1 SMAWSSRKQVGSKTT
16 TSTISLHRFFRYVNV
31 FYLSIGM
38 EAYDLREGRRS
49 SWRSLL
55 LNCYFICQMLNLN
68 AVLLSE
74 LIFVFLAFSSGNNFL
89 EATMNLSFIGFV
101 ILGGIKIRLIWHRRH
116 HITQVVA
123 QLEQLHPSGA
133 QLQAAYGVERYLRGY
148 SRISIFYFGMHLILI
163 WTYNL
168 YWAVYYVIY
177 DFWLGI
183 RHFERTLPYY
193 CWTPWDWQT
202 NWSYYLMYAS
212 QNLAGQ
218 ACLSGQL
225 AADMFMCALVTL
237 LIMHLR
243 RLATQLEQ
251 HVAGVRPP
259 EQDLA
264 FLRVLGIIYHQR
276 LLLLGEDINRIFGI
290 SLLCN
295 LASSACIIC
304 FVIFQIT
311 IGGNIDNLVMLA
323 FFLFCALVQVFM
335 IGSYAQRLI
344 DASEHVGQAV
354 YNHDWF
360 HGGLRYR
367 QLLPLIIKRAQRP
380 SYLKATH
387 LLNMSLVT
395 VTELLQ
401 LSYKFFAVLRTMY
414 AH

>member
-1 SMAWSSRKQVGSKTT
+1 MVWTTRKQTGSRL
-16 TSTISLHRFFRYVNV
+16 SSIISVEEFFRYVKT

-38 EAYDLREGRRS
+38 VAYDLRQRS
-49 SWRSLL
+49 SSSRWRRIL
-55 LNCYFICQMLNLN
+55 LNAYFILQMLNLN

-74 LIFVFLAFSSGNNFL
+74 LIYVFRAFITGNNFL

-101 ILGGIKIRLIWHRRH
+101 VLGDIKIRLIWHQRD
-116 HITQVVA
+116 HISQVVA
-123 QLEQLHPSGA
+123 QLDELHPHEVEQQA
-133 QLQAAYGVERYLRGY
+133 QYGVFEYLRSY
-148 SRISIFYFGMHLILI
+148 KRVSTFYFGVHLVLI
-163 WTYNL
+163 WSYNL

-177 DFWLGI
+177 DYWLGI
-183 RHFERTLPYY
+183 RLFERTLPYY

-202 NWSYYLMYAS
+202 NWSYYLMYIS

-243 RLATQLEQ
+243 RLATMLGQ
-251 HVAGVRPP
+251 HVAGLLPP
-259 EQDLA
+259 EKDLA
-264 FLRVLGIIYHQR
+264 FLRENIVYHQR
-276 LLLLGEDINRIFGI
+276 LLLLVEDVNQIFGI

-311 IGGNIDNLVMLA
+311 IGGNIDNLIMLG

-344 DASEHVGQAV
+344 DAVRSLERLKGKSILKYFSCRASKWVKLFIATIGSEEVCA
-354 YNHDWF
+354 
-360 HGGLRYR
+360 
-367 QLLPLIIKRAQRP
+367 IK
-380 SYLKATH
+380 SCCC
-387 LLNMSLVT
+387 
-395 VTELLQ
+395 
-401 LSYKFFAVLRTMY
+401 
-414 AH
+414 